1 VNPRWLPPLAAFLVM
16 MQGAAFASTA
26 EAERRLQMAVNE
38 VIRIAGR
45 ARTNSALAESLHP
58 VLPKYMSFDAMTRRA
73 IGPGWR
79 QFTPDQQ
86 RKAVQL
92 FTTLVIRKYSSK
104 FTLGENPVVKY
115 KTASVPAPGRVE
127 VPTTLLYQGTRYN
140 VTYRLEEAEDWRITD
155 VVVEGVS
162 FVATYRTQFDAQF
175 KKGGTTE
182 ILSALSQSVARPQ

>member
-1 VNPRWLPPLAAFLVM
+1 VNPRWLPPLAASLIM
-16 MQGAAFASTA
+16 LHGAAFASTA
-26 EAERRLQMAVNE
+26 EAEKHLQMAVNE
-38 VIRIAGR
+38 VLRIAGR
-45 ARTNSALAESLHP
+45 AGTNSALAESLHP

-104 FTLGENPVVKY
+104 FTLGENPVVKF

-127 VPTTLLYQGTRYN
+127 VPTTLLYQGAQYN

-162 FVATYRTQFDAQF
+162 FVANYRAQFDAQF
-175 KKGGTTE
+175 KKGGTNE